1 MKKLI
6 CVLLSLLMILPLA
19 ACSNSDNDV
28 NSAVTSAAG
37 DATANESSSGEP
49 LPAVGKKDYQ
59 KSVFRMVGFNK
70 PGSWYYAKE
79 LEQNTLNDAVYE
91 MNQVV
96 ENQLN
101 VQLEYDYISDVSKGG
116 EIFEKVSPYIMTGDD
131 AYQLCILHPYYSYNS
146 FITQNYAFDFYNLE
160 SMDLSRSYWNK
171 RVIDQLAINGHA
183 YIALGA
189 LCSYTLN
196 ILYCNKGILK
206 DAKRDVPYDLVR
218 NQKWTLDQFFAITKD
233 LYVDK
238 NGNATHDNGDCYGF
252 AGLWDA
258 NGSAFMQ
265 ASDIYVVQRNEENVF
280 EVALEKNDRLVNFYD
295 SLLAW
300 SLDESVYL
308 WNFGDRN
315 NESVILDFLNGRSAF
330 TLAALGTDFLE
341 ATFDVGVLPLPKYS
355 EAQENYRHVNW
366 GNNIVVPSSIRNTE
380 MVGDVLELMAYYTS
394 TIVHNAYYDTV
405 LQYKVSNS
413 PDDRDM
419 VMLIYNTVVYD
430 PGIAFCDGNSS
441 LWNLVYLP
449 CFGILNKTKKVA
461 STLRAN
467 VKNAQRKLNELFNI
481 KDKT

>member
-1 MKKLI
+1 MKKII

-101 VQLEYDYISDVSKGG
+101 VQLEYDYISDVSTGG
-116 EIFEKVSPYIMTGDD
+116 EIFGKVSPYIMTGDD

-146 FITQNYAFDFYNLE
+146 FITQNYAFDFYDLE

-218 NQKWTLDQFFAITKD
+218 NQKWTLDQFFAMTKD

-238 NGNATHDNGDCYGF
+238 NGNGTRDNGDCYGF

-308 WNFGDRN
+308 WSFGDRN

-330 TLAALGTDFLE
+330 TLAALGTDFL
-341 ATFDVGVLPLPKYS
+341 
-355 EAQENYRHVNW
+355 
-366 GNNIVVPSSIRNTE
+366 
-380 MVGDVLELMAYYTS
+380 
-394 TIVHNAYYDTV
+394 
-405 LQYKVSNS
+405 
-413 PDDRDM
+413 
-419 VMLIYNTVVYD
+419 
-430 PGIAFCDGNSS
+430 
-441 LWNLVYLP
+441 
-449 CFGILNKTKKVA
+449 
-461 STLRAN
+461 
-467 VKNAQRKLNELFNI
+467 
-481 KDKT
+481 

>member
-28 NSAVTSAAG
+28 NSAVASAAG

-101 VQLEYDYISDVSKGG
+101 VQLEYDYISDVSTGG
-116 EIFEKVSPYIMTGDD
+116 EIFGKVSPYIMTGDD

-218 NQKWTLDQFFAITKD
+218 NQKWTLDQFFAMTKD

-238 NGNATHDNGDCYGF
+238 NGNGTRD
-252 AGLWDA
+252 
-258 NGSAFMQ
+258 
-265 ASDIYVVQRNEENVF
+265 
-280 EVALEKNDRLVNFYD
+280 NDRLVNFYD

-308 WNFGDRN
+308 WSFGDRN
-315 NESVILDFLNGRSAF
+315 DESVILDFLNGRSAF

-430 PGIAFCDGNSS
+430 PGIAFCDGNSN